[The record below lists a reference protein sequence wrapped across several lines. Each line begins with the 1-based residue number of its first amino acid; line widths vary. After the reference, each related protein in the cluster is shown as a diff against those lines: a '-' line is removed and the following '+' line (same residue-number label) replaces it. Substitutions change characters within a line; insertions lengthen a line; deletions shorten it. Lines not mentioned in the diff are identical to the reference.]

1 MQHSQKISRAKAKLL
16 VDYPFFG
23 TLASRLELVLN
34 DDIQAFISDGIKLEY
49 NSDFINEASIEE
61 LEFVFANGA
70 MHASLEYESRQN
82 NRSNWLWQLS
92 RDYAINDMLVQNGLQ
107 RPYQAHYSERF
118 SGLYAE
124 EIYADLQADIL
135 RDAGELPENEGD
147 DVTEESLSESIENS
161 KVNRLEES
169 SLSSNTGQE
178 EITQDEILDQ
188 QLFEEFKNSTL
199 VKEEKNSEL
208 PLSLERFFNFNF
220 SSKYDWRDE
229 LGDAIDKFAR
239 DDYTQMPPNK
249 KFLSQGIYLPSSTS
263 ETFNLVIAI
272 DSSGSINEEL
282 LEEFLNEV
290 NYLMLSI
297 PKYKIDILVSD
308 YKIRSHK
315 VFYSGES
322 LDVSIDGGGATDFRP
337 VFEFIDKQLLDTKLL
352 VYFTDLDGIFP
363 ETMPNFY
370 VKWVSPY
377 SKTI

>member
-1 MQHSQKISRAKAKLL
+1 MLVQEKISRAKAKLL

-34 DDIQAFISDGIKLEY
+34 DDIQAFKNDGITLEY
-49 NSDFINEASIEE
+49 NSDFMQDISSKE
-61 LEFVFANGA
+61 LEFVLANGA
-70 MHASLEYESRQN
+70 MHASMAYENRQG

-92 RDYAINDMLVQNGLQ
+92 CEYAINDILVQSGLE

-118 SGLYAE
+118 VNLYTE
-124 EIYADLQADIL
+124 EIYGELKADII
-135 RDAGELPENEGD
+135 RDAEELPENDGTDSKHDNE
-147 DVTEESLSESIENS
+147 TSLEQE
-161 KVNRLEES
+161 
-169 SLSSNTGQE
+169 TQE
-178 EITQDEILDQ
+178 ETQEQILNEE
-188 QLFEEFKNSTL
+188 LFKEFSQSIL
-199 VKEEKNSEL
+199 AKEEKTTATYEL
-208 PLSLERFFNFNF
+208 LKRFFKLDVE
-220 SSKYDWRDE
+220 SKYDWRDE
-229 LGDAIDKFAR
+229 LRDAIDTYAR

-272 DSSGSINEEL
+272 DSSGSIDDEL
-282 LEEFLNEV
+282 LNEFLSEINS
-290 NYLMLSI
+290 LMLSI

-322 LDVSIDGGGATDFRP
+322 LEVEIDGGGVTDFRP
-337 VFEFIDKQLLDTKLL
+337 VFEFIDENLFDTKLL

-363 ETMPNFY
+363 EEMPY
-370 VKWVSPY
+370 YEVKWISNY